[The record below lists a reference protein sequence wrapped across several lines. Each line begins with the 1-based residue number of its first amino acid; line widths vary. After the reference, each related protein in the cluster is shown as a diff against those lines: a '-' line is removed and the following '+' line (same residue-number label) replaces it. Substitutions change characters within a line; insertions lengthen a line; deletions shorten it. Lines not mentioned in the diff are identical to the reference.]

1 MSGGILTPRLA
12 LSSVLLWLELVAGFV
27 IGVPVTF
34 GVPMLLVLLDD
45 RRAKERIGSD

>member
-1 MSGGILTPRLA
+1 M
-12 LSSVLLWLELVAGFV
+12 

-45 RRAKERIGSD
+45 RRAKERIGSY